1 MLLMGPGFNFTR
13 SNISQKDSSIF
24 KKVKPHQGTEC
35 GCSQRNMSESRIEVL
50 LEPHTAESNGQ
61 KGYINDMFPLH
72 KVKIISTSRRHKI
85 SNHLFVGTRCSWWF
99 IKHGSACY
107 FPPVVPQYFSRWCC
121 RSLLYFN
128 LSSVF
133 YNIKS
138 YSINHFG
145 KCPVISKDPT
155 VMCVVCRVSFVFISQ
170 QTSYYFMFS
179 PCVWL

>member
-85 SNHLFVGTRCSWWF
+85 SNHLFVGTRCLMNYQTRLCTLLSTGCTTVL
-99 IKHGSACY
+99 HQ
-107 FPPVVPQYFSRWCC
+107 VVLQVT
-121 RSLLYFN
+121 
-128 LSSVF
+128 SV
-133 YNIKS
+133 
-138 YSINHFG
+138 
-145 KCPVISKDPT
+145 
-155 VMCVVCRVSFVFISQ
+155 
-170 QTSYYFMFS
+170 
-179 PCVWL
+179 L